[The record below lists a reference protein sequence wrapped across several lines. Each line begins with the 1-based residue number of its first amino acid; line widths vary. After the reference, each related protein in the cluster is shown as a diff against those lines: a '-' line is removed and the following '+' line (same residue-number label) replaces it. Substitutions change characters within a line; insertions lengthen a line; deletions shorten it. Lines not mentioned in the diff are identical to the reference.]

1 MFGIMLLEVLGLV
14 LAIGGM
20 AIGSN
25 YIDIADYLHTVL
37 CNMGLMTKGG
47 TSLNLID
54 GTRVMLQVG
63 RELSWLRSCLC
74 YTAEFMIIIGLIM
87 IFVSVVMSRHR
98 AIRPV
103 ISDEH
108 EMYN

>member
-1 MFGIMLLEVLGLV
+1 MFGIIFIEVLGLV

-20 AIGSN
+20 TIGCN
-25 YIDIADYLHTVL
+25 INLIADYLHTVL
-37 CNMGLMTKGG
+37 CNMGMMTKGG

-54 GTRVMLQVG
+54 CTRVMLQVG

-74 YTAEFMIIIGLIM
+74 YTAEFMIIVGLIM
-87 IFVSVVMSRHR
+87 IIVSEVMQHRR

-103 ISDEH
+103 VT
-108 EMYN
+108 NRK